1 MKKLKKVLGAAGLS
15 AIVAIGM
22 LGNTMVSKAE
32 SFTTTG
38 GKYNKTWD
46 CSLSSTKHG
55 GAIYRL
61 TGSAV
66 QPEAYKYDNVRIEV
80 VLYCNSTSNVVK
92 KASAVNAYKISA
104 SADAAISISSGKGTA
119 LISVSD
125 DTYGSMTKRIYN

>member
-1 MKKLKKVLGAAGLS
+1 MKKLKKVLGVTGLS
-15 AIVAIGM
+15 AIVAIGI

-38 GKYNKTWD
+38 GKYNKTWN
-46 CSLSSTKHG
+46 CSLSSTIHG

-61 TGSAV
+61 TGSAM
-66 QPEAYKYDNVRIEV
+66 QPSEYKFDNLSIEV
-80 VLYCNSTSNVVK
+80 VLYCNSTSNIVK
-92 KASAVNAYKISA
+92 RASTTNAYQISA
-104 SADAAISISSGKGTA
+104 FADASLSISSGKGTA